1 MLIRQDRIA
10 PVAPNSFL
18 NNKTTQDPTYMA
30 QNALMKK
37 HWSCNYPTIR
47 HVAQCKR
54 QYSQFVP
61 QWSESRFITKTMY
74 MYIDCKSIKCYNS
87 LKVQIYE
94 GNLTSFTNSCNTCR
108 KIYLQEWKIDKT
120 YQNILRNMYVYI
132 LQHVC
137 IHIHCVHIPY
147 KYQLQLPQYPTPLLQ
162 YPNLFSISILL

>member
-47 HVAQCKR
+47 HVALCKR
-54 QYSQFVP
+54 QYSQLVP

-74 MYIDCKSIKCYNS
+74 IYCKSIKCYNS

-162 YPNLFSISILL
+162 YPNLFSITILL